1 MTSLLRPVADLSN
14 DDRLILIQ
22 GNDVLLCNEEYIWK
36 KEGMAAVSDLDQV
49 LLVEEGESRL
59 LVADIEKDVELPDYV
74 ETSSLRGL
82 LFKSEQALLTA
93 GKASQY
99 LHWIRSHRF
108 CGFCG
113 TSITNS
119 FSPTASTD
127 ETALV
132 CGNCGHHFFPRISPC
147 VIMLVVRGK
156 EILLARNARYR
167 TGFFSCLAGFVEA
180 GESAEDTVYREVKEE
195 SGLEVHN
202 LRYFKSQS
210 WPFPSQLMLGFYAE
224 YKSGDIVP
232 EEGEI
237 EEADWYSIDDLPM
250 IPSPKISIAGE
261 LIHHY
266 VEMMRNGQF

>member
-1 MTSLLRPVADLSN
+1 MTSLFRPVTELNS

-22 GNDVLLCNEEYIWK
+22 GNDVLLCGGEYVWSKDGLLAIADTDRVLQV
-36 KEGMAAVSDLDQV
+36 EG
-49 LLVEEGESRL
+49 GESRL
-59 LVADIEKDVELPDYV
+59 LVAEIDRKIALPEFVEA
-74 ETSSLRGL
+74 TSLRGL

-113 TSITNS
+113 TGLGDTVSS
-119 FSPTASTD
+119 TASPE
-127 ETALV
+127 ETALI
-132 CGNCGHHFFPRISPC
+132 CSNCGHHHFPRISPC
-147 VIMLVVRGK
+147 VIMLVVRGD
-156 EILLARNARYR
+156 EILLARNARYK

-195 SGLEVHN
+195 SGLDVQN
-202 LRYFKSQS
+202 LRYFNSQS

-237 EEADWYSIDDLPM
+237 EEADWFNINDLPSV
-250 IPSPKISIAGE
+250 PSPKISIAGA
-261 LIHHY
+261 LIHNY
-266 VEMMRNGQF
+266 VEKRLSGEF